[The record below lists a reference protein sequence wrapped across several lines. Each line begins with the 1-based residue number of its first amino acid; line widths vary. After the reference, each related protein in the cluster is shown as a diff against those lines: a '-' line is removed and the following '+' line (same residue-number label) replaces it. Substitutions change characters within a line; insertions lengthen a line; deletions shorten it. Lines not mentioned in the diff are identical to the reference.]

1 MTETKSSKR
10 EDYENDYEYRRYNLW
25 KTVKEEDDLGYPNII
40 SFFCKRKNGQKENSY
55 VEYKPSIERYDKSY
69 DINLVI
75 ALMKNKMLL
84 KEATRLPSGNKK
96 RVKMR
101 KSFLEMKEYEK
112 YTWISLQ
119 ESVRYAVRN
128 GEDTILLSNK
138 EIRLIGG

>member
-1 MTETKSSKR
+1 MTDQE
-10 EDYENDYEYRRYNLW
+10 YENSYERRRDLLW
-25 KTVKEEDDLGYPNII
+25 RDIKDQDDLGYPNII
-40 SFFCKRKNGQKENSY
+40 SFFCKRKQGQKENSY

-84 KEATRLPSGNKK
+84 KEATRLPSGSKK

-128 GEDTILLSNK
+128 GEETILLSNK
-138 EIRLIGG
+138 EIKILGG